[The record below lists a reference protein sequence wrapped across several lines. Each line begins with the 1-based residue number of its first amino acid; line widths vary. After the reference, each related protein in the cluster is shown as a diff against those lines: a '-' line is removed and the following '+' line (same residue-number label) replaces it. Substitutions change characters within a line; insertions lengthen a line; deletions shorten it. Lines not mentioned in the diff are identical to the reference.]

1 MLYNNSMRKNVFQ
14 RLGNFIAGVKRKSVT
29 FATTPNSGFS
39 GLENFYDSHNLNTF
53 KDSLYLFIGVSMIRE
68 TVSSIPLQMYQIINK
83 DGDSEEIHTDP
94 FLDLLE
100 RPNSE
105 QTQKEFWKLS
115 IAYYLLSGEAFWYLE
130 RETPGAIPSAMIN
143 MRPDCVTIVFSENK
157 KSILRYEFRQANGE
171 TLNILPEDVL
181 HIKNVDPIDPV
192 RGVGVIRPATQRI
205 TTEKEASKHQ
215 SMTFR
220 NQGRPDIAV
229 FTEQDLTEE
238 GIEDARARWHKTFGG
253 DKGSQVAFFGNGTKS
268 LQVLNTN
275 PKEMDFINTQAFLR
289 DDILAA
295 LHIPKAMITS
305 DDVNLANSRTARINY
320 VKEACLPVL
329 DTFIDIINNKFL
341 NDMDQDRFV
350 AYENPVNE
358 DREML
363 LKEATE
369 LKDKGI
375 ITINEARELMSYGP
389 VDDGDIRESGSNPFG
404 SLGLAFK
411 KRQLKAM
418 AKALMKKR
426 PILIKKFE
434 AVKAVAELLEQEKSV
449 SRSRNSVFNTPELRV
464 GYIKA
469 YHKNVDKKARVFK
482 ATIDLYNADFEKRI
496 IKHIDDFGINPTH
509 FFDVSTEIREAKAMF
524 NPLMKNMFSK
534 MGQEALDFV
543 ATGFSAKAS
552 EHFNSPEE
560 LLKALEARAEFF
572 ITSMLST
579 DYDQLKS
586 IIIEGMNDGAG
597 VDVIGRSIRKY
608 FEDMSVSR
616 AKTIARTETGRL
628 MSQATDEAYRQSELV
643 TGKEWLTAGD
653 DKVRDE
659 HQLNAGMIVPTGAS
673 FPSGEHYPGENTINC
688 RCVLAPAI

>member
-1 MLYNNSMRKNVFQ
+1 MKKNIFQ
-14 RLGNFIAGVKRKSVT
+14 RFGNFLAGVKRKSVT
-29 FATTPNSGFS
+29 FATTQNSGFS
-39 GLENFYDSHNLNTF
+39 GLENLYDSHNLNTF
-53 KDSLYLFIGVSMIRE
+53 KDSLYLFIGISMIRE
-68 TVSSIPLQMYQIINK
+68 TVSSIPLQMYQIKNK
-83 DGDSEEIHTDP
+83 EGDTEEVYSDP

-100 RPNSE
+100 RPNSA

-115 IAYYLLSGEAFWYLE
+115 IAYYLLSGDAFWYLE
-130 RETPGAIPSAMIN
+130 RATPGATPTAMIN
-143 MRPDCVTIVFSENK
+143 MRPDCVTIVYSENK
-157 KSILRYEFRQANGE
+157 KEIVRYEFRQANGQ
-171 TLNILPEDVL
+171 TLNIAPEDVL
-181 HIKNVDPIDPV
+181 HIKNVDPIDPA

-215 SMTFR
+215 SMTFK

-238 GIEDARARWHKTFGG
+238 GIQDARDRWHKTFGG

-305 DDVNLANSRTARINY
+305 DDVNLANSKTARINY
-320 VKEACLPVL
+320 VKEACLPIL

-350 AYENPVNE
+350 TYENPVNE
-358 DREML
+358 DRDML

-389 VDDGDIRESGSNPFG
+389 VEDGDVRESGSNPFG
-404 SLGLAFK
+404 SLTMAFK
-411 KRQLKAM
+411 KRSLKAQ
-418 AKALMKKR
+418 AKVLLKKR
-426 PILIKKFE
+426 PVLVKKFE
-434 AVKAVAELLEQEKSV
+434 AIEAVSELLEAEKSV
-449 SRSRNSVFNTPELRV
+449 RRSQNSVFNTPELRKNYV
-464 GYIKA
+464 KA
-469 YHKNVDKKARVFK
+469 FNKNVDKKAKVFK
-482 ATIDLYNADFEKRI
+482 ASIDVYNAEFEKRI
-496 IKHIDDFGINPTH
+496 IKHIEDFGINATT
-509 FFDVSTEIREAKAMF
+509 FFDVSTELREAKNIF
-524 NPLMKNMFSK
+524 TPLMKSMFSK
-534 MGQEALDFV
+534 IGQEALDFV
-543 ATGFSAKAS
+543 ATGFSSKAA
-552 EHFNSPEE
+552 EHFNTPEDM
-560 LLKALEARAEFF
+560 LKALEARAEFF

-586 IIIEGMNDGAG
+586 IIVAGMNDGRG

-608 FEDMSVSR
+608 FDDMSVAR

-659 HQLNAGMIVPTGAS
+659 HQLNAGVIVPPGAS
-673 FPSGEHYPGENTINC
+673 FPSGESYPGEHTINC